1 MSPRERHATHD
12 AWSFPPDF
20 VESITSKEADDEELT
35 ALQRA
40 DHRRLGKAWSGTPPT
55 ETYWKYRRSS
65 ATFYQW
71 QPKCDGVGI
80 SRTAGRQHGTPDFVC
95 HS

>member
-40 DHRRLGKAWSGTPPT
+40 DHRRLGKA
-55 ETYWKYRRSS
+55 
-65 ATFYQW
+65 
-71 QPKCDGVGI
+71 
-80 SRTAGRQHGTPDFVC
+80 
-95 HS
+95 